1 MTIKAENFHQPSLHR
16 KHLMANLER
25 TNIHFSG
32 VWRMTKGHFS
42 RISFTPLA
50 FISSSLAAAKG
61 SHTGSMITPPLA
73 SESTMDLWKKI
84 CSKPQSSCTEPRT
97 AAYVMH
103 MSQLNFRNAKT
114 VTTERKCK
122 FILQKYFLHFGR
134 WKSYICW
141 IPKITWKKISY
152 LRIQTQTVLT
162 FSFEGEGINL

>member
-1 MTIKAENFHQPSLHR
+1 MTIKAENFRQPSLHR

-25 TNIHFSG
+25 INIHFSG
-32 VWRMTKGHFS
+32 VWRMTEA
-42 RISFTPLA
+42 ISAEFHSPHLP
-50 FISSSLAAAKG
+50 SLAAVLLLPRGVTQAAWLLLRWLQRAPW
-61 SHTGSMITPPLA
+61 IY
-73 SESTMDLWKKI
+73 EKKF

-134 WKSYICW
+134 WNSYICW

-152 LRIQTQTVLT
+152 LRIQTQTVLI
-162 FSFEGEGINL
+162 FSFEGEEINL